1 MKPLSE
7 NGPQAKPPPTAE
19 RQGARGDWAR
29 ATRGLGRVVEQITP
43 WLLDLGSWIFGALI
57 AVNLII
63 LGALLTVGPVDLPVK
78 ISTVALALALP
89 TDVAGFVLVRL
100 VTDLSK
106 AGVAD
111 VATQAMLAEGY
122 SVEEAIPREA
132 REKKLRRSTLLYSY
146 VLLGPALLLTLTGV
160 TAALWHMGWWI
171 GIAFV
176 AMVMASQVVIVLALS
191 TMGSGGRW
199 RTPSGEAENR
209 PRSRRRSRRR
219 SPRSPPV

>member
-7 NGPQAKPPPTAE
+7 NEPQTNPRPTPEPPS
-19 RQGARGDWAR
+19 RDDWAR
-29 ATRGLGRVVEQITP
+29 ATRGLGRLVEQITP

-63 LGALLTVGPVDLPVK
+63 LGALITVGPVDLAVK

-89 TDVAGFVLVRL
+89 ADVAGFVLVRL

-106 AGVAD
+106 AGVTD

-122 SVEEAIPREA
+122 SVEDAIPREA
-132 REKKLRRSTLLYSY
+132 LEKKLRRSTLVYSY
-146 VLLGPALLLTLTGV
+146 VLLVPALLLTLTGV

-176 AMVMASQVVIVLALS
+176 VMVVASQVVIVSALS
-191 TMGSGGRW
+191 ALGAGGRW
-199 RTPSGEAENR
+199 RTPSGKRESVR
-209 PRSRRRSRRR
+209 KRRGAGRG
-219 SPRSPPV
+219 

>member
-1 MKPLSE
+1 MKQLSE
-7 NGPQAKPPPTAE
+7 SGPQANPQTSAE
-19 RQGARGDWAR
+19 RQAASDDWTR

-89 TDVAGFVLVRL
+89 ADVAGFVLLRL
-100 VTDLSK
+100 VTDMSK
-106 AGVAD
+106 TGIAD
-111 VATQAMLAEGY
+111 VATQAMLAQGF
-122 SVEEAIPREA
+122 SVEDAAPREA
-132 REKKLRRSTLLYSY
+132 IEKKLRRSTLFYSY
-146 VLLGPALLLTLTGV
+146 ILLVPAVLLTLTGV

-176 AMVMASQVVIVLALS
+176 VIVVVSQIVIVLGLSALD
-191 TMGSGGRW
+191 SGGRW
-199 RTPSGEAENR
+199 RTPSGKVE
-209 PRSRRRSRRR
+209 RSMKRRGRGRG
-219 SPRSPPV
+219 